1 MGFSLKKVTKSITKP
16 IKKAVKAVGKAASS
30 FATAGVDGVKAAAKG
45 DLGGIADAATRAAT
59 YGTVSLGDKG
69 ILKANLTNQPKE
81 IIQQVAAGN
90 QQSEFDGLLA
100 YVNEQRN
107 RRAKRSRASTNNTNG
122 STAVNGNQLSGTT
135 ALGV

>member
-1 MGFSLKKVTKSITKP
+1 MGFSFKKVTKSITKP
-16 IKKAVKAVGKAASS
+16 IKKAVKSVGKAASS
-30 FATAGVDGVKAAAKG
+30 YVTAGIDGVKAAANG

-69 ILKANLTNQPKE
+69 ILKANLTNQSGTTTQD
-81 IIQQVAAGN
+81 IN
-90 QQSEFDGLLA
+90 QQDESDGLLA

-107 RRAKRSRASTNNTNG
+107 RKAKRNRASTNNTNG
-122 STAVNGNQLSGTT
+122 SVAVNGNQLSGTT